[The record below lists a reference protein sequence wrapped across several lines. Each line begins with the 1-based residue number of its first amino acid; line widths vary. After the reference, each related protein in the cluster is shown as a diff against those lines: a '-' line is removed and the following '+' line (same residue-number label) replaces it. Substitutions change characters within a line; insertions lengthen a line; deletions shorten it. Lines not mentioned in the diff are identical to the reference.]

1 MLIKSIFWCQL
12 RLNCRI
18 KNFWHLGIPQSF
30 FLQNACPISIVRK
43 SLDIFLMKIENFSN
57 ARARVDD
64 TARLWWK
71 ISLVVGECWEKAHG
85 KLVSKNEECEASEGS
100 IEKWRKNLCHAFYKE
115 TPQIAEI
122 VVSFTN
128 NARAPPF
135 FSPNNKNNT
144 IVYGEASGII

>member
-1 MLIKSIFWCQL
+1 MKNVKPPRVQL
-12 RLNCRI
+12 
-18 KNFWHLGIPQSF
+18 
-30 FLQNACPISIVRK
+30 
-43 SLDIFLMKIENFSN
+43 
-57 ARARVDD
+57 
-64 TARLWWK
+64 
-71 ISLVVGECWEKAHG
+71 
-85 KLVSKNEECEASEGS
+85 KNEEK
-100 IEKWRKNLCHAFYKE
+100 ILCHAFYKE